1 MLIIRIM
8 SRENGDGPIF
18 VFRRKEM
25 RRFSKSKGSS
35 GLGLLLVL
43 GAAAMLVIGGAFA
56 LYFVKGKKINI
67 EDIAAAEKISGLRF
81 THKERKLMLNDLRDN
96 AAAYAKLRQVNIANS
111 VPPSIRFD
119 PTVPRTDLLSPS
131 PSTLSHQGRGDHRE
145 QTPPGFSAPSPD
157 GGPLKMEPT
166 PYSVERPANLEDLA
180 FAPVTTLARLI
191 RSGEVTSTEL
201 TQMYLARLK
210 KYGPRLECVIT
221 LTEELALAQA
231 ERADE
236 EIAAGRY
243 RGPLHGIPYGAKDL
257 LATKGIRTTWGSKPY
272 VDQVP
277 DHDATVIE
285 RLEQA
290 GAVLVAKLTLGELAW
305 GDVWYGG
312 KTRNP
317 WNYEQGSS
325 GSSAGSASA
334 TSAGLVGFAIG
345 TETWGSI
352 VSPSTRCGV
361 AGLRPT
367 YGRVS
372 RSGAMALSWSMDK
385 IGPICRSVEDCALVF
400 EAIYGPDGKELS
412 VVDLPFNWDPAADLN
427 TIRVGYLKKAFE
439 EDSKTKKYDQAV
451 LEVLRSA
458 GLEFVPFEL
467 PANLPIQPLAIILSA
482 EAAAAF
488 DGLTRSNRDD
498 LMARQERNAWPNA
511 FRLARFIPAVEYIQ
525 ANRVRTLWMEEMAER
540 MKAVDVYVAPSS
552 DDDNGLLTNLTG
564 HPAVVVPNGFDE
576 KGSPT
581 SISFIGGLYE
591 EAKTLRVALAYE
603 QATDFHTK
611 HPVLKE

>member
-1 MLIIRIM
+1 MA
-8 SRENGDGPIF
+8 NPI
-18 VFRRKEM
+18 KT
-25 RRFSKSKGSS
+25 KGSS

-43 GAAAMLVIGGAFA
+43 GAAGLLVIGGAFA
-56 LYFVKGKKINI
+56 LHHFKGKKINT
-67 EDIAAAEKISGLRF
+67 EDIAAAEKINGLRF
-81 THKERKLMLNDLRDN
+81 THRERKLMVEDLREN
-96 AAAYAKLRQVNIANS
+96 ADAYAKLRQVNIANS
-111 VPPSIRFD
+111 VPPAIRFD
-119 PTVPRTDLLSPS
+119 PVIPGMRIDKQMPSPREDGAATISFTLSHDPLPSRERDFSEKGSSRTSPS
-131 PSTLSHQGRGDHRE
+131 P
-145 QTPPGFSAPSPD
+145 F
-157 GGPLKMEPT
+157 
-166 PYSVERPANLEDLA
+166 SVERPANLEGLA
-180 FAPVTTLARLI
+180 FAPVTTLARLV
-191 RSGEVTSTEL
+191 RTRKVTSTEL

-221 LTEELALAQA
+221 LTEDRALVQA
-231 ERADE
+231 KRADE
-236 EIAAGRY
+236 EIAAGSY

-272 VDQVP
+272 MDQVP
-277 DHDATVIE
+277 DYNATVIE

-334 TSAGLVGFAIG
+334 TAAGLVGFAIG

-352 VSPSTRCGV
+352 ISPSTRCGV

-372 RSGAMALSWSMDK
+372 RAGAMALSWSMDK

-400 EAIYGPDGKELS
+400 EAIYGPDGNELA
-412 VVDLPFNWDPAADLN
+412 VVDLPFNWDPATDLK

-439 EDSKTKKYDQAV
+439 EDSKTKKNDQAV

-458 GLEFVPFEL
+458 GIELVPFEL
-467 PANLPIQPLAIILSA
+467 PADLPIQPLAIVLSA

-488 DGLTRSNRDD
+488 DELTRSNRDD

-511 FRLARFIPAVEYIQ
+511 FRAARFIPAVEYIQ
-525 ANRVRTLWMEEMAER
+525 ANRVRTLLMEEMAER
-540 MKAVDVYVAPSS
+540 MKAVDVYVVPSS

-581 SISFIGGLYE
+581 GISFIGGLYE